1 MKFNTGK
8 YKKTLD
14 ETLDIFDEFLDNMTA
29 SKISNE
35 DYRTIHKIFD
45 KYLKKPFKNI
55 LIYKIDYDRRYVQ
68 FD

>member
-14 ETLDIFDEFLDNMTA
+14 ETLDIFDEFLDNMTT

-35 DYRTIHKIFD
+35 DYNTVHKIFD
-45 KYLKKPFKNI
+45 KYLKKNNQEK
-55 LIYKIDYDRRYVQ
+55 KERRV
-68 FD
+68 

>member
-14 ETLDIFDEFLDNMTA
+14 QTLDIFDEFLDNMTA

-45 KYLKKPFKNI
+45 KYLKNYNQAKKE
-55 LIYKIDYDRRYVQ
+55 RRVWLKKK
-68 FD
+68 

>member
-14 ETLDIFDEFLDNMTA
+14 QTLDIFDEFLQDMTS

-35 DYRTIHKIFD
+35 DYRIIHKIFD
-45 KYLKKPFKNI
+45 KYLKKNTKE
-55 LIYKIDYDRRYVQ
+55 RRGEYESNN
-68 FD
+68 D